1 MRGLPP
7 LSSGKGARPTCPPF
21 PGPTRGS
28 GTFLLCAVRVQ
39 ARLGAAQMQHF
50 LPTSLV
56 GWEEGAT
63 SVLLSTGHTPH
74 RSLSPCPS
82 PGERG
87 PPWVTMFSSASRKLE
102 GCQWDVQGWR
112 AHRGGSAYP
121 RAWGARQS
129 SSPLQAS
136 HSLRAKEGWAG
147 AGLVPLQAPPMMIT
161 KTHSC
166 GGYMPMPG

>member
-102 GCQWDVQGWR
+102 DASGMCRAGGLTEAKGHSRSFRKTKQPTPELLVFGWK
-112 AHRGGSAYP
+112 G
-121 RAWGARQS
+121 
-129 SSPLQAS
+129 
-136 HSLRAKEGWAG
+136 
-147 AGLVPLQAPPMMIT
+147 
-161 KTHSC
+161 
-166 GGYMPMPG
+166 